1 MYVVQMRSGFVL
13 QMKQLAPFLE
23 GGREKHRDG
32 FQAMLNC
39 NNTVGSVG
47 RTGLVELIC
56 LPVRQL
62 QLKWLY
68 IPGRSALPMRLASSK
83 FK

>member
-13 QMKQLAPFLE
+13 QMEQLASLLE
-23 GGREKHRDG
+23 GEGSNKQRWFPG
-32 FQAMLNC
+32 VFSC
-39 NNTVGSVG
+39 NNRVGSVG
-47 RTGLVELIC
+47 RTRLLELIC
-56 LPVRQL
+56 LPVRQF

-68 IPGRSALPMRLASSK
+68 IPGRSVLPMRLASSK